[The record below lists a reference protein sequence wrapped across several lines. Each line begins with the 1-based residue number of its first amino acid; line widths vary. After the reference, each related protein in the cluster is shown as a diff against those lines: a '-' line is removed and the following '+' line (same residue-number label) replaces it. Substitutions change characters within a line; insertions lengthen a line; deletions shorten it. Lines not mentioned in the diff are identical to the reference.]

1 VVPFDNSR
9 NKDSYQGIALAM
21 PPGARFCT
29 ASAAE
34 VKSSRHCKS
43 RAQYRSEILAW
54 SGGWRRSALRGH
66 AKTALRGG
74 IGGTSYCGSLLQTG
88 RQSYNLVSNHRTE
101 EFMSEAA
108 GTSPIRLSQELTIFH
123 DVAKALTSSLNLDS
137 ILQTI
142 MEKMAE
148 YFRPDT
154 WSLLMV
160 DEEKDELYFAIA
172 VGAAA
177 EALSQARLKV
187 GEGIAGWVAKHG
199 QMLIVPDVQS
209 DPRFSSRL
217 DEITQLQTRSVICLP
232 LRSKHRVL
240 GVIQLVNATVEM
252 SEQELFFLQALC
264 DYAAISIEN
273 AKSVEKIQ
281 ELTITDDCTG
291 LFNARHLHKTL
302 ETEVYRSARFG
313 YQFSVIFIDLD
324 HFKQVNDTHGHLVGS
339 RLLAEVGYL
348 IKAQLRLI
356 DFAFR
361 YGGDE
366 FVVLLPQTSKDQ
378 AVVVAKRLQDSLRAG
393 TFCSEQGLNLNLRA
407 SMGLATFP
415 NDAQTP
421 QDIIRQADQ
430 MMYMVK
436 NTSRDNIG
444 IASRGLMET

>member
-1 VVPFDNSR
+1 
-9 NKDSYQGIALAM
+9 
-21 PPGARFCT
+21 
-29 ASAAE
+29 
-34 VKSSRHCKS
+34 
-43 RAQYRSEILAW
+43 
-54 SGGWRRSALRGH
+54 
-66 AKTALRGG
+66 
-74 IGGTSYCGSLLQTG
+74 
-88 RQSYNLVSNHRTE
+88 
-101 EFMSEAA
+101 MSEAA
-108 GTSPIRLSQELTIFH
+108 GKSPIRLSQELTIFH

-160 DEEKDELYFAIA
+160 DEEKEELYFAIA

-177 EALSQARLKV
+177 EVLSKARLKV

-199 QMLIVPDVQS
+199 QVLIVPDVQC

-217 DEITQLQTRSVICLP
+217 DEMTQLQTRSIICVP

-240 GVIQLVNATVEM
+240 GVIQLVNANVDM
-252 SEQELFFLQALC
+252 SEQEMFFLQALC
-264 DYAAISIEN
+264 DYAAIAIEN
-273 AKSVEKIQ
+273 SRSVEKIQ

-302 ETEVYRSARFG
+302 ETEVYRSARFA
-313 YQFSVIFIDLD
+313 YEFSVIFIDLD
-324 HFKQVNDTHGHLVGS
+324 YFKQVNDRHGHLVGS
-339 RLLAEVGYL
+339 RLLAEVGYR

-366 FVVLLPQTSKDQ
+366 FVVLLPQTTKDQ
-378 AVVVAKRLQDSLRAG
+378 AVVVAKRLQDSIRSG
-393 TFCSEQGLNLNLRA
+393 IFCTEQGLNLTVRA

-415 NDAQTP
+415 HDAQTP
-421 QDIIRQADQ
+421 HDIIRQADE

-436 NTSRDNIG
+436 NTTRDNIG
-444 IASRGLMET
+444 IVSRGVLET